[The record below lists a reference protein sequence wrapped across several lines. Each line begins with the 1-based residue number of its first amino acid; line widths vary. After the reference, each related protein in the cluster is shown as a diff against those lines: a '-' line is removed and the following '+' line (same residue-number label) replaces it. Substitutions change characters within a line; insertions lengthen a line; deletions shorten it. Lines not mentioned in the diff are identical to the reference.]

1 MKTRDDTITDLLE
14 IIENM
19 TVTVEDLV
27 VEEQDFVLVQPI
39 LESLREE
46 IVSLYES

>member
-1 MKTRDDTITDLLE
+1 MKARDETITDLLE
-14 IIENM
+14 IIDDM

-27 VEEQDFVLVQPI
+27 SEETDFILVQPI

-46 IVSLYES
+46 ITSLYES